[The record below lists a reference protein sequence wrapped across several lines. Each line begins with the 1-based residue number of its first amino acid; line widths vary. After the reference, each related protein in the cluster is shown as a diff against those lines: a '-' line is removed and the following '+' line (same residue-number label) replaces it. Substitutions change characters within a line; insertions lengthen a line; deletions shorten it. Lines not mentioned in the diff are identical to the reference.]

1 MIYNDSQVYTHLSP
15 LKDCKVSNLISG
27 NKLQHEYFQTI
38 SLENIRKQSKI
49 LYSPKNKAINLLK
62 KKPTPELV

>member
-38 SLENIRKQSKI
+38 SLVKPLEQLKI
-49 LYSPKNKAINLLK
+49 SSPEKNKTKNLLK
-62 KKPTPELV
+62 KKPIPFPV